1 MSKPLRSLSGLLDFD
16 SAARWSSFRLAALEL
31 HKTPAAVSQQIK
43 QLESV
48 LGFNLFVR
56 EARRI
61 TLTEKGRELAALLA
75 TVLGDLQAKVAT
87 LQSGDEEK
95 VLRIST
101 THSLAIKW
109 LAPRIGAF
117 TRAYPDL
124 DIRIESNDGLVNL
137 GDAGVD
143 VAIRFGHVEPTDP
156 RCLYRERMVA
166 VYSPALLAPGQD
178 ALTLADLARFPLL
191 YGDTPELWMKLL
203 QENGYLNRQYTFARG
218 YSNLAVLGQSAVAGQ
233 GIGLTAYSIA
243 YHDIQSGALRMIACR
258 SPAYDKGYRFLVNPA
273 KEAMPKIER
282 FRAWLQEEM
291 QQMQRS
297 LEG

>member
-48 LGFNLFVR
+48 LGFDLFVR

-61 TLTEKGRELAALLA
+61 TLTEKGRELAALVA
-75 TVLGDLQAKVAT
+75 TILGDLQAKVAT

-101 THSLAIKW
+101 THSLSIKW

-143 VAIRFGHVEPTDP
+143 VAIRFSTVEAGDP
-156 RCLYRERMVA
+156 RCLFRERMVA

-178 ALTLADLARFPLL
+178 ALTLTDLARFPLL
-191 YGDTPELWMKLL
+191 YGDTPELWLKLL

-243 YHDIQSGALRMIACR
+243 YQDIQSGALHMIACR